1 MSVLNNEGGV
11 FMSWSS
17 VLGPSLGRAAHLAR
31 ASMDA
36 RMSRYEMT
44 PAQSHVLMYLCL
56 HGKQAPQCEVTAHLR
71 VKPSTANGVLDRMV
85 DKGLVERS
93 VSGSDARRRLI
104 TITEKGLALQEQSRR
119 SFQEVEEVIVR
130 GLTAEEVDT
139 FRSLL
144 DRITRNLEEDQ
155 TAC

>member
-1 MSVLNNEGGV
+1 
-11 FMSWSS
+11 MSWSS

-104 TITEKGLALQEQSRR
+104 TISDDGIHL
-119 SFQEVEEVIVR
+119 VEE
-130 GLTAEEVDT
+130 E
-139 FRSLL
+139 
-144 DRITRNLEEDQ
+144 
-155 TAC
+155 

>member
-1 MSVLNNEGGV
+1 MICSDA
-11 FMSWSS
+11 
-17 VLGPSLGRAAHLAR
+17 LGPALGRAAHLAR

-44 PAQSHVLMYLCL
+44 PTQSHVLMYLCF

-104 TITEKGLALQEQSRR
+104 TITEKVWR
-119 SFQEVEEVIVR
+119 
-130 GLTAEEVDT
+130 
-139 FRSLL
+139 FRSKRSGAFRRWRPSL
-144 DRITRNLEEDQ
+144 
-155 TAC
+155 AGG

>member
-1 MSVLNNEGGV
+1 MICSDA
-11 FMSWSS
+11 
-17 VLGPSLGRAAHLAR
+17 LGPALGRAAHLAR
-31 ASMDA
+31 ARMDA

-44 PAQSHVLMYLCL
+44 PTQSHVLMYLCF

-104 TITEKGLALQEQSRR
+104 TITEKGLALQEQTQR
-119 SFQEVEEVIVR
+119 SFQEVEAVIGR
-130 GLTAEEVDT
+130 GLTAEELET
-139 FRSLL
+139 FCFLL
-144 DRITRNLEEDQ
+144 GRITQNLEEDQ
-155 TAC
+155 TTC

>member
-1 MSVLNNEGGV
+1 MICKDA
-11 FMSWSS
+11 
-17 VLGPSLGRAAHLAR
+17 LGPSLGRAAHLVR

-36 RMSRYEMT
+36 RMSRYEIT
-44 PAQSHVLMYLCL
+44 PTQNHVLMYLRL
-56 HGKQAPQCEVTAHLR
+56 HDKRASQCEVTAYLR
-71 VKPSTANGVLDRMV
+71 VKPSTANGILDRMEE
-85 DKGLVERS
+85 KGLLVRT
-93 VSGSDARRRLI
+93 VDGRDARRRLI
-104 TITEKGLALQEQSRR
+104 TFTEKGLALQEQSRR

>member
-1 MSVLNNEGGV
+1 MT
-11 FMSWSS
+11 SS

-36 RMSRYEMT
+36 RMSQYELT
-44 PAQSHVLMYLCL
+44 PSQSHVLMYLCR
-56 HGKQAPQCEVTAHLR
+56 HGRQAPQCEVTAHLR

-104 TITEKGLALQEQSRR
+104 TITDKGLALQEQSLRN
-119 SFQEVEEVIVR
+119 FQEVEEVISR
-130 GLTAEEVDT
+130 GLTAEELET
-139 FRSLL
+139 FRALL
-144 DRITRNLEEDQ
+144 GRITQNLEEDQ
-155 TAC
+155 STC